1 MTRLG
6 VWVLD
11 GDPGHTNLLHYALNE
26 TNYAHTLVIL
36 TVSMTQPW
44 GWLEQLNH
52 WIKVLGQH
60 IESLQLD
67 AKEKEAAR
75 QRLATTWQS
84 YCEVGD
90 DLDPGSPVKRTMRN
104 NSIDEDDLL
113 PLTEDALI
121 TNLGLD
127 IVVVVTKVGT
137 RPISWSTQ
145 MKLLSTGDWKCNIT
159 QPFYF
164 SLADGL
170 HDHTGEGVRVSR
182 RALRLHPAV
191 DS

>member
-145 MKLLSTGDWKCNIT
+145 IKLLSTRDYKT
-159 QPFYF
+159 TVLFF
-164 SLADGL
+164 AF
-170 HDHTGEGVRVSR
+170 R
-182 RALRLHPAV
+182 RTT
-191 DS
+191 

>member
-1 MTRLG
+1 MTRLS

-44 GWLEQLNH
+44 GWLEQLNQ
-52 WIKVLGQH
+52 WIKALAQH

-67 AKEKEAAR
+67 PKEKEAAR

-90 DLDPGSPVKRTMRN
+90 DLDPGSPVKRTMHN

-113 PLTEDALI
+113 PLTEDALM

-127 IVVVVTKVGT
+127 IVVVVTKVCHL
-137 RPISWSTQ
+137 IFLNLCFFCFLINY
-145 MKLLSTGDWKCNIT
+145 MKR
-159 QPFYF
+159 YF
-164 SLADGL
+164 AHTDGL
-170 HDHTGEGVRVSR
+170 HDNAGEGVRI
-182 RALRLHPAV
+182 PG
-191 DS
+191 

>member
-1 MTRLG
+1 MNDLCLYHSLIFVLSLSLFTDMTRLS

-44 GWLEQLNH
+44 GWLEQLNQ
-52 WIKVLGQH
+52 WIKALSQH

-67 AKEKEAAR
+67 PKEKEAAR

-90 DLDPGSPVKRTMRN
+90 DLDPGSPVKRTMHN

-127 IVVVVTKVGT
+127 IVVVVTKV
-137 RPISWSTQ
+137 RPSLPH
-145 MKLLSTGDWKCNIT
+145 LL
-159 QPFYF
+159 FLF
-164 SLADGL
+164 L
-170 HDHTGEGVRVSR
+170 H
-182 RALRLHPAV
+182 
-191 DS
+191 